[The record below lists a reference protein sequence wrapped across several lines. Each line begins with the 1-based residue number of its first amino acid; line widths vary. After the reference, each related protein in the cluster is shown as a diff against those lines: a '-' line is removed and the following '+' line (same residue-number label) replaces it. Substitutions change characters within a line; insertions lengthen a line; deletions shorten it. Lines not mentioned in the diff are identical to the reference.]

1 MKICIDCDPGV
12 DDSLAIL
19 FALARPDVEVVGIST
34 SVGNVTAK
42 QGADN
47 ALRIL
52 KLAGMEHKIPVCVGA
67 EQPLNEMRLISRNLF
82 MGKMESV
89 MLNYHHPIKNLLI
102 WMYVI
107 FCIRLLLKM
116 KANWC

>member
-67 EQPLNEMRLISRNLF
+67 EQPFLQK
-82 MGKMESV
+82 G
-89 MLNYHHPIKNLLI
+89 
-102 WMYVI
+102 
-107 FCIRLLLKM
+107 
-116 KANWC
+116 

>member
-47 ALRIL
+47 L
-52 KLAGMEHKIPVCVGA
+52 K
-67 EQPLNEMRLISRNLF
+67 ISRN
-82 MGKMESV
+82 G
-89 MLNYHHPIKNLLI
+89 
-102 WMYVI
+102 
-107 FCIRLLLKM
+107 
-116 KANWC
+116 A